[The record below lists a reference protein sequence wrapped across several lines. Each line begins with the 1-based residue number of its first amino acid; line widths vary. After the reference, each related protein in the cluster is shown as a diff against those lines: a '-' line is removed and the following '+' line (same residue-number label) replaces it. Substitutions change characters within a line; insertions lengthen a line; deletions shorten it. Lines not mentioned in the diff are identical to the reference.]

1 MTTGAVDH
9 AASVAAAATP
19 ALAAIGTN
27 SPLWMI
33 IMAAAAGAMVW
44 TVAQKPT
51 TFWPAMSMMM
61 TGTFIGVVGSKGI
74 MSWAKNVETFRWIG
88 ETDQEYVA
96 AALGL
101 LGNLLFSLI
110 LARAKKEE

>member
-1 MTTGAVDH
+1 MTTQAIDH

-33 IMAAAAGAMVW
+33 VMAAAAGAMVW

-51 TFWPAMSMMM
+51 TFWPAMSMML
-61 TGTFIGVVGSKGI
+61 TGTFIGVVGSKAAI
-74 MSWAKNVETFRWIG
+74 SWAKSTDGLKWIADV
-88 ETDQEYVA
+88 DQEYIA

-101 LGNLLFSLI
+101 LGNLLFTLI